1 MVRKLEQ
8 IPGVIFAQPEG
19 AFYIMAALPV
29 DDADK
34 FQLWLLNDFNT
45 DGETVMFACGEPFY
59 ATPGKGRNEVRMAYV
74 LKEKDLERAMDIL
87 KIALEQYNSQ
97 NA

>member
-45 DGETVMFACGEPFY
+45 DGETVMFACGEPFWRPP
-59 ATPGKGRNEVRMAYV
+59 AKAGMKFGWRMF
-74 LKEKDLERAMDIL
+74 
-87 KIALEQYNSQ
+87 
-97 NA
+97 